1 MCAEV
6 SHRAHHSIRA
16 RNGSL
21 SGRGRLRSYIFVED
35 SISAETEIWNI
46 AEETSDAW
54 EAPRRG
60 LFGVDSIDAE
70 KTKLGGDR
78 ITKALVL
85 GYDIDTDGETI
96 APPAPIA
103 ECDRIYILC
112 EQLVVGSQHVT
123 QKALHPSRGYMQSW
137 LADPLLRASFAQP
150 VDLLLRYRGADS
162 ADQLR
167 QIPDSERLLGYD
179 QLNQIVGGRP
189 TCPTDTSPT
198 NNGAYDGCA

>member
-1 MCAEV
+1 MDCALLGSAFRYGRAASPTIFVMCAEV

-112 EQLVVGSQHVT
+112 EQ
-123 QKALHPSRGYMQSW
+123 
-137 LADPLLRASFAQP
+137 PLLVANT
-150 VDLLLRYRGADS
+150 LLRKRCIHRADTC
-162 ADQLR
+162 R
-167 QIPDSERLLGYD
+167 
-179 QLNQIVGGRP
+179 VG
-189 TCPTDTSPT
+189 
-198 NNGAYDGCA
+198 